1 MSTFT
6 GQVNR
11 DISLMRAIVYIQFS
25 VRSCSTGDVR
35 LYLLGID
42 QSGHDADNRN
52 QGNAKGIVI
61 VIVQG
66 PQNYA
71 GNLEYVERVN
81 DLWWNIP

>member
-42 QSGHDADNRN
+42 QSGRNADNRN
-52 QGNAKGIVI
+52 QGDAKGIVI

-66 PQNYA
+66 PQDYA
-71 GNLEYVERVN
+71 RNLEYVERVN
-81 DLWWNIP
+81 DLW